1 MTSNRLDSQCT
12 VEFSHNLPSTG
23 VFVNDPNATRA
34 RVKCD
39 ARYFQGQ
46 DDCKHSLFVS
56 DAILSSGQTRL
67 HLFAVHEIG
76 THLVRCNN
84 EEIQPWLNRH
94 KKWGMDRN
102 ARLIK
107 ATEEGLAMVHEAM
120 HIPSLLLARP
130 ALFYYASARAAELSF
145 VELFEDLEQYVSNV
159 DERFRICSLVNRGV
173 RDTSIPF
180 GGANGQVQVYFE
192 GAVRILEQA
201 HTVDLTLLFCGKLTL
216 DDMKMTRVQR
226 VVRREGVLLPEF
238 ARDLGQYRQRMIAV
252 AKANGITP
260 NVGALHEKKL
270 QRAKIYATNSLLG
283 AFRQAQLREYKN
295 MSK

>member
-1 MTSNRLDSQCT
+1 LCIFPSVSALY
-12 VEFSHNLPSTG
+12 LP
-23 VFVNDPNATRA
+23 N
-34 RVKCD
+34 
-39 ARYFQGQ
+39 
-46 DDCKHSLFVS
+46 
-56 DAILSSGQTRL
+56 ILSFLQICALVKRGIENSG
-67 HLFAVHEIG
+67 
-76 THLVRCNN
+76 
-84 EEIQPWLNRH
+84 
-94 KKWGMDRN
+94 KK
-102 ARLIK
+102 
-107 ATEEGLAMVHEAM
+107 
-120 HIPSLLLARP
+120 
-130 ALFYYASARAAELSF
+130 
-145 VELFEDLEQYVSNV
+145 
-159 DERFRICSLVNRGV
+159 
-173 RDTSIPF
+173 
-180 GGANGQVQVYFE
+180 GGNGEVQVYFE